1 MAAGAS
7 VSSEG
12 PCPLGPGEEE
22 RFYPSKV
29 EEIME
34 TLCRDFLLQLGG
46 YDAAAAA
53 GWAQQLAQQLLAA
66 IRSSQQIPR
75 FKVLV
80 QVLLLQQ
87 RRQGICF
94 CSKSL
99 CDAAAD
105 NWASVAVA
113 AKDILCCA
121 IAYGFYHE

>member
-1 MAAGAS
+1 MAAAS
-7 VSSEG
+7 VSSEAG

-29 EEIME
+29 EEVME
-34 TLCRDFLLQLGG
+34 TVCRDFLLQQQQ

-53 GWAQQLAQQLLAA
+53 AWAQQLAQQLLAA

-87 RRQGICF
+87 RRQGLCF

-99 CDAAAD
+99 CD
-105 NWASVAVA
+105 
-113 AKDILCCA
+113 
-121 IAYGFYHE
+121 